1 MKVEEKTMQIDFGC
15 VDLSDSELIERFKK
29 QNLQNDEIEVLLK
42 KHIWHDFKVP
52 DELSNQIDLFEF
64 KIWDIDVHNVDEDYI
79 SFDVSVQ
86 FKFSLLNKNSIE
98 RIKNYQ
104 LRNDDLRA
112 NISIYWKTSDGEK
125 ILFDGWWE
133 EDIKEDIESGDWF

>member
-1 MKVEEKTMQIDFGC
+1 MKVEKKTMQIDFGC
-15 VDLSDSELIERFKK
+15 VDLSDSELIEKFKK
-29 QNLQNDEIEVLLK
+29 QNLENDEIEGLLN

-52 DELSNQIDLFEF
+52 DELFNQIDLFEF
-64 KIWDIDVHNVDEDYI
+64 KIWDVAVYNVEEDYI

-104 LRNDDLRA
+104 SRNDDLRA

-125 ILFDGWWE
+125 ILFDGWWK
-133 EDIKEDIESGDWF
+133 EDIREDIESGDWF